1 MVTTE
6 LVANAA
12 HAGIPA
18 LKELFNKLSKEDA
31 LKALG
36 TLVVLGISKYAIDA
50 VKDIVLHKSWLVDT
64 QGVINSS
71 LEDVN

>member
-12 HAGIPA
+12 NAGIPA
-18 LKELFNKLSKEDA
+18 LKELFNKLPKDDA
-31 LKALG
+31 LKTLG

-50 VKDIVLHKSWLVDT
+50 VKDIVLHK
-64 QGVINSS
+64 I
-71 LEDVN
+71 

>member
-1 MVTTE
+1 MVTTDV
-6 LVANAA
+6 VANAA

-50 VKDIVLHKSWLVDT
+50 VKDIVLHKKLIGRYPRSYKFFAV
-64 QGVINSS
+64 
-71 LEDVN
+71 

>member
-12 HAGIPA
+12 NAGIPA
-18 LKELFNKLSKEDA
+18 LKELFNRLPKDDA

-36 TLVVLGISKYAIDA
+36 IMVVLGISKYAIDA
-50 VKDIVLHKSWLVDT
+50 VKDIVLHKS
-64 QGVINSS
+64 
-71 LEDVN
+71 

>member
-1 MVTTE
+1 MVTTDV
-6 LVANAA
+6 VANAA

-50 VKDIVLHKSWLVDT
+50 VKDIVLHK
-64 QGVINSS
+64 N
-71 LEDVN
+71 